1 MKPKSVVLMVILG
14 VSIWLIFPSIFIWFN
29 RYLRLPII
37 SFFPTQLIG
46 SLLIVS
52 ALTVITYLFSLFKI
66 FGEGTPVPIQPTK
79 KVIDAGFYRYSRNPM
94 YLCHLA
100 IFLGEFLLTGY
111 TILLVYLVLAWLG
124 LHLFITQW
132 EEPDLKKRLG
142 KPYSEYLKR
151 VPRWL

>member
-1 MKPKSVVLMVILG
+1 VVLMVILG
-14 VSIWLIFPSIFIWFN
+14 LSIWLIFPSIFVWLN
-29 RYLRLPII
+29 GYLHLPII
-37 SFFPTQLIG
+37 SFFPMQLIG

-66 FGEGTPVPIQPTK
+66 FGEGTPVPIEPTQ
-79 KVIDAGFYRYSRNPM
+79 KVIDAGFYRRSRNPM
-94 YLCHLA
+94 YVCHLA

-111 TILLVYLVLAWLG
+111 MILLVYLILAWLG
-124 LHLFITQW
+124 LHIFVTRW

-142 KPYSEYLKR
+142 KPYLEYLKR